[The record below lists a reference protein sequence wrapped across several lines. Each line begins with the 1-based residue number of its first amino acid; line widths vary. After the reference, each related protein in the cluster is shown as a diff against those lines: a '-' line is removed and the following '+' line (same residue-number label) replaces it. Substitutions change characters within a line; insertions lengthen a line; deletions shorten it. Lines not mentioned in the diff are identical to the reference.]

1 MKKVSVIIPCFNQ
14 ELYIEETVKSVLAQT
29 YPEIEIIVIDDCSTD
44 NSTQIVNNLISKN
57 KNITLIKNQSNM
69 GVIFSRNNGISNAA
83 GEYILPLDGDDKIA
97 PSYIEKAVKILE
109 SDETI
114 GMVYCKSRFFGLK
127 NKKCKIKPFSIDEI
141 LHKNCIFVTALFR
154 KSTWE
159 KVGGFK
165 EYMKYGLED
174 WDFWLSVLENGLR
187 PYCINEILFFYRK
200 QNNSRN
206 NTFANRQYELWQ
218 NIIKNHLDLYLSNKS
233 ILDRIFYPFPQKAV
247 KYKKYFKYTLTFAIL
262 EAILICILLFYY
274 MFIKT

>member
-1 MKKVSVIIPCFNQ
+1 MQDYGLVSIITPSWNCAAF
-14 ELYIEETVKSVLAQT
+14 IAETIRSIQAQT
-29 YPEIEIIVIDDCSTD
+29 YTNWELLFQDDCSTD

-97 PSYIEKAVKILE
+97 PSYIEKAIKILE

-174 WDFWLSVLENGLR
+174 WDFWLSIG
-187 PYCINEILFFYRK
+187 
-200 QNNSRN
+200 
-206 NTFANRQYELWQ
+206 
-218 NIIKNHLDLYLSNKS
+218 
-233 ILDRIFYPFPQKAV
+233 
-247 KYKKYFKYTLTFAIL
+247 
-262 EAILICILLFYY
+262 
-274 MFIKT
+274 